1 MKLGKP
7 ALKRLSEMICGNSP
21 FDHFLYRSSSQLT
34 KFFFDLDLEYVHD
47 GGTRSVWVQQT
58 LEDLN
63 QNDDN
68 DDKFPSRDLMR
79 VIAFLVDPDSF
90 LFDEKFDHKKAIE
103 DVNKSIK
110 NSGLTLKQKA
120 DGQSIVALLSGE
132 FISTSIKE
140 NEVVKTITFAPS
152 VFKIPEKEINN
163 KLISVMMPFN
173 PAFRGT
179 YEAIKRV
186 TEHMS
191 LECLRADDIWENST
205 FIQDIF
211 ELIYCARIIVVDFT
225 DRNPNVMYETG
236 IAHTLGKTVIPISQS
251 LSDVPSDL
259 GHHRVLKYLPNDE
272 GYRNLSNELYKRIK
286 TILEEK

>member
-7 ALKRLSEMICGNSP
+7 AIKRLAEMICGNIP
-21 FDHFLYRSSSQLT
+21 FDHFPYRSSSQLT

-47 GGTRSVWVQQT
+47 GSTRSAWVQET
-58 LEDLN
+58 LEELN
-63 QNDDN
+63 EKNDSQE
-68 DDKFPSRDLMR
+68 KLPSRDLIR
-79 VIAFLVDPDSF
+79 VIILLVNPDYF
-90 LFDEKFDHKKAIE
+90 LFDEKLNHLKAIE
-103 DVNKSIK
+103 DVNKAIK
-110 NSGLTLKQKA
+110 SSGLILKQKF
-120 DGQSIVALLSGE
+120 DGQSNVALLSGE

-140 NEVVKTITFAPS
+140 TEVVKTITFAPS
-152 VFKIPEKEINN
+152 VFKVPQKEINN
-163 KLISVMMPFN
+163 KLISVMIPFN

-179 YEAIKRV
+179 YDAIKRV
-186 TEHMS
+186 TDHMN

-211 ELIYCARIIVVDFT
+211 DLIYCARIIIVDFS

-236 IAHTLGKTVIPISQS
+236 IAHTLGKTVIPIAQS